1 MGLSSSFIDDPAAI
15 LLGEIPGEAGVGRR
29 LESGWE
35 ISYNGAL
42 RCVHPDL
49 VVIRSRSRPMS
60 RPSLTPDQA
69 ALSERIYQSL
79 RQAADSD
86 LRTLADLLA
95 SKPDHQL
102 LGQAEFEVRDQ
113 VHKIGAK
120 ALEAALDERKK
131 GGTSGP
137 V

>member
-1 MGLSSSFIDDPAAI
+1 FRPPDESSSDRLRLDCRSRTGRPQPKTR
-15 LLGEIPGEAGVGRR
+15 GSPGRGRR

-49 VVIRSRSRPMS
+49 VVIRSRRALMS
-60 RPSLTPDQA
+60 RLPLTPDQA
-69 ALSERIYQSL
+69 ALADRIYQSL

-95 SKPDHQL
+95 S
-102 LGQAEFEVRDQ
+102 
-113 VHKIGAK
+113 
-120 ALEAALDERKK
+120 
-131 GGTSGP
+131 
-137 V
+137 